1 LGEDEDLKS
10 GTEVGA
16 NFRSESESGVKALEV
31 DRSVCVYGGAF
42 KTENLS

>member
-10 GTEVGA
+10 GTEVGEH
-16 NFRSESESGVKALEV
+16 FRSESESGVKALEV
-31 DRSVCVYGGAF
+31 DQSVWVYGGAF